1 MINNREEKMKH
12 KRSFV
17 LDEKDDKAVELFSEL
32 GMPKNLAKTLMYI
45 SQVEE
50 CRSAD
55 VEQGADL
62 RQPEVSVAMQE
73 LRRRGWAKKRDLKKE
88 GKGRPVHIY
97 KLTKPL
103 PQILKSFEDEKMK
116 QVDTIKSDLSEL
128 QDIVKQYKKVQ

>member
-1 MINNREEKMKH
+1 MISNGEENMKR

-17 LDEKDDKAVELFSEL
+17 LDEKDDKAVKLFSEL

-50 CRSAD
+50 CRSAE

-73 LRRRGWAKKRDLKKE
+73 MRRRGWAKKRDLKKK

-97 KLTKPL
+97 KLTRPL
-103 PQILKSFEDEKMK
+103 PQILKNFEQDKMK
-116 QVDTIKSDLSEL
+116 EVQTIRSDLADL
-128 QDIVKQYKKVQ
+128 QSLIKEYKK

>member
-1 MINNREEKMKH
+1 MKH

-17 LDEKDDKAVELFSEL
+17 LDEKDDKAVQLFAEL
-32 GMPKNLAKTLMYI
+32 GMPKNLAKTLMFI

-73 LRRRGWAKKRDLKKE
+73 MRRRGWVKKKDLKKK

-97 KLTKPL
+97 KLTRPL
-103 PQILKSFEDEKMK
+103 PQILNTFKDEKMK
-116 QVDTIKSDLSEL
+116 QVETIKSDLSEL
-128 QDIVKQYKKVQ
+128 HNLIKDYK

>member
-1 MINNREEKMKH
+1 MKR

-17 LDEKDDKAVELFSEL
+17 LDEKDDKAVQLFADL
-32 GMPKNLAKTLMYI
+32 GMPKNLAKTLMFI

-50 CRSAD
+50 CRSAE

-73 LRRRGWAKKRDLKKE
+73 MRRRGWAKKRDLKKK

-103 PQILKSFEDEKMK
+103 PKILQNFENEKMQ
-116 QVDTIKSDLSEL
+116 QVETIRKDLDSLHSLIKE
-128 QDIVKQYKKVQ
+128 YK

>member
-1 MINNREEKMKH
+1 MKR

-17 LDEKDDKAVELFSEL
+17 LDEKDTKVVKLFADL

-45 SQVEE
+45 SQVDE

-73 LRRRGWAKKRDLKKE
+73 LRRRGWAKKRDIKKK
-88 GKGRPVHIY
+88 GKGRPVHLY
-97 KLTKPL
+97 KLTQDL
-103 PQILKSFEDEKMK
+103 PGILKSFEKEKMK
-116 QVDTIKSDLSEL
+116 EVENIKQDLNQLNSLITTIQKS
-128 QDIVKQYKKVQ
+128 